1 MKDFIMIHTF
11 IRTVKTAPQKQSRF
25 CITLNVCIVNATALI
40 HAGWVLLPCALISP
54 VFLGLLLRAVLVA
67 FVLYHP

>member
-1 MKDFIMIHTF
+1 MKYFIMIHTF
-11 IRTVKTAPQKQSRF
+11 IQTVKTAPQKRSGF
-25 CITLNVCIVNATALI
+25 CIALNVCIVNATALI

-54 VFLGLLLRAVLVA
+54 VFLGLLLAVLVA